1 MLTLRRNPDADQS
14 ESYNI
19 LFERRYVGRI
29 SYVGA
34 GAPKDRPWFWG
45 LECHEWQGSDR
56 PQYGNVANL
65 DAAKAA
71 FRAAWEKGPS
81 DYERAGCSSNFASIA
96 RAHEA
101 LGLPVEVTDAPT
113 YQAYSNSVNPIIAKH
128 GGKFIVRGGKT
139 LSGAGERLNG

>member
-34 GAPKDRPWFWG
+34 GAPKDGPWFWG

-71 FRAAWEKGPS
+71 FAQRGRKGRVITSVLVAA
-81 DYERAGCSSNFASIA
+81 ATLQALHA
-96 RAHEA
+96 RTKP
-101 LGLPVEVTDAPT
+101 L
-113 YQAYSNSVNPIIAKH
+113 AY
-128 GGKFIVRGGKT
+128 
-139 LSGAGERLNG
+139 LSK